1 MDTYDL
7 VVIGAGP
14 GGYVG
19 AIRAAQLKL
28 KVALVEKD
36 GRLGGTCLNVGCIP
50 SKVLLESSE
59 LYFMAR
65 HRFADH
71 GLQVGQLSLDLP
83 TMHKRKERVVG
94 ELTDGVAGLMK
105 KNRVTVLRGRATLL
119 AADRVRVAPA
129 EGAPIELGARAVLL
143 ATGSVPV
150 QLPFLPFD
158 GVRVVDSTGALSFD
172 RVPEHLCVIGAG
184 AVGLELGS
192 VWSRLGAKVTVVE
205 MMPQIAPFADT
216 QLARTLQRA
225 LKEQGLELLVKTR
238 VTAAKVDE
246 GGVTLSLQDAKD
258 QASELRCDRVLV
270 AVGRRPYSEG
280 LGLAE
285 VGVALDERGKVKV
298 DEELRT
304 SVSGVYAIGDLIDG
318 PMLAHKAEEE
328 GVAVAERLA
337 GQPGHLDYKA
347 IPNIIYTSPELAC
360 VGETEEQLKARGVEY
375 KVGRFLF
382 RANGRAK
389 SLGEEEGMVKILAD
403 ARTDRLLGVHIVGA
417 RASDLIAELV
427 LAFEFQAS
435 AEDVAR
441 TIHAHPTL
449 SEIVKEAALAVD
461 GRAIHG

>member
-1 MDTYDL
+1 
-7 VVIGAGP
+7 
-14 GGYVG
+14 
-19 AIRAAQLKL
+19 
-28 KVALVEKD
+28 
-36 GRLGGTCLNVGCIP
+36 
-50 SKVLLESSE
+50 
-59 LYFMAR
+59 
-65 HRFADH
+65 
-71 GLQVGQLSLDLP
+71 
-83 TMHKRKERVVG
+83 
-94 ELTDGVAGLMK
+94 
-105 KNRVTVLRGRATLL
+105 
-119 AADRVRVAPA
+119 
-129 EGAPIELGARAVLL
+129 
-143 ATGSVPV
+143 
-150 QLPFLPFD
+150 
-158 GVRVVDSTGALSFD
+158 
-172 RVPEHLCVIGAG
+172 
-184 AVGLELGS
+184 VGLELGS